1 MVDYLCLHVSC
12 VCLRINQWDEKRNSE
27 DERGDSVPVIY
38 GKYSPPG
45 DLNIFL
51 TVFVSRAFVGRSR
64 AFCLRWTAGTCCCCR
79 WRGRAATAPPCPTST
94 STTSFPAS
102 HRSARTQDASS
113 KRWEQTHT
121 HTECRASLVLDF
133 QNKSLHFLSLFHV
146 QRCLWKCAH
155 PQTEHSA
162 ASGWYNKIPVMF
174 LPCSSFSPP
183 SVLRLLWF
191 IDSKSNELRPR
202 KVSVRFSYRSLIP
215 VSSDLSLVL

>member
-1 MVDYLCLHVSC
+1 MREETQCQSFMGSI
-12 VCLRINQWDEKRNSE
+12 RPQ
-27 DERGDSVPVIY
+27 
-38 GKYSPPG
+38 G

-121 HTECRASLVLDF
+121 HTECRTSLVLDF

-146 QRCLWKCAH
+146 QRCVFENVLTLRQSTAQRQADIIKSLSCFC
-155 PQTEHSA
+155 
-162 ASGWYNKIPVMF
+162 PV
-174 LPCSSFSPP
+174 PP
-183 SVLRLLWF
+183 SLLHLYS
-191 IDSKSNELRPR
+191 DSFDLLTPNPMNSGPGKFL
-202 KVSVRFSYRSLIP
+202 SVFLTEASFLSPLI
-215 VSSDLSLVL
+215 